1 VDVGRFLRF
10 EFFVFVRR
18 GPSHAPIC
26 RRGGIRGGG
35 RNEAIS
41 QIKPRL
47 TRKKV
52 PYGSPTMTKSKK
64 KANEVADYNDR
75 VQQAV
80 DGIRSG
86 LYRSSYHAATE
97 LNVKPNSRQ
106 CCRDLP
112 AQGSLVSNGIRS
124 VQEPNRNRSRPGQVI
139 KYLGGDLVQV
149 VISYTNLAYIWEI
162 TALSKISKSV
172 PCTRMALGATTPP
185 GKIWIRGIVW

>member
-1 VDVGRFLRF
+1 MLRSLKDSGATEASKILCTSSRRWYICGGFADKIIFCGRWT
-10 EFFVFVRR
+10 FFTVRIFCFR
-18 GPSHAPIC
+18 AAWPIACTCIC

-124 VQEPNRNRSRPGQVI
+124 VQEPNRNRS
-139 KYLGGDLVQV
+139 GD
-149 VISYTNLAYIWEI
+149 
-162 TALSKISKSV
+162 
-172 PCTRMALGATTPP
+172 
-185 GKIWIRGIVW
+185 